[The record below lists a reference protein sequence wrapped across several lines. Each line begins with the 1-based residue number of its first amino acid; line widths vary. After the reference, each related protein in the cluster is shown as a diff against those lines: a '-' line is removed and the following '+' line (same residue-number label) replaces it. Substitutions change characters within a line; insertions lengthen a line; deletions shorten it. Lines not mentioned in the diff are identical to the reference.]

1 MRSQPQELRSGFEG
15 NWRREHSPVRG
26 SRAEQVTS
34 TDEEASRP
42 AHGGRGLGGAGTRRG
57 RASGGAGTG
66 GAQAGQQ
73 RSSGTQGVR
82 LEVLLQASSS
92 EGGEDADPGR
102 QSGNEAPPPISA
114 HPATRRRPG
123 LRRPPPRGPLTAE
136 RRHASKR
143 PPAGRPLTRMPCSTR
158 TRSSSSI
165 PKDALRPSRLSALPM
180 AGGGLGAPA
189 LTGPA
194 PPANKTA
201 SYWRPFG
208 VQPIPAR
215 AAGHCGGCS
224 LAAPPAGP
232 GARGAAS
239 EVRQRAAG
247 WLNEGAGPRGPG
259 HQGGR
264 SGRAEPPQIRGE
276 KAANGPVTERP
287 RR

>member
-1 MRSQPQELRSGFEG
+1 MVGQVSSAAPELKGC
-15 NWRREHSPVRG
+15 
-26 SRAEQVTS
+26 
-34 TDEEASRP
+34 
-42 AHGGRGLGGAGTRRG
+42 
-57 RASGGAGTG
+57 
-66 GAQAGQQ
+66 
-73 RSSGTQGVR
+73 
-82 LEVLLQASSS
+82 SSS
-92 EGGEDADPGR
+92 SSYRHRRPKAARTRIRGYGTD
-102 QSGNEAPPPISA
+102 NEAPPPISA
-114 HPATRRRPG
+114 HPVTRRRLG
-123 LRRPPPRGPLTAE
+123 LKRPPPRGPLAAE

-180 AGGGLGAPA
+180 AGGGSGAPA

-201 SYWRPFG
+201 PYWRPLG

-239 EVRQRAAG
+239 EFRQRAAG
-247 WLNEGAGPRGPG
+247 WVNEGAGPRGPG
-259 HQGGR
+259 HRGGQDTEEAAPGGR
-264 SGRAEPPQIRGE
+264 S
-276 KAANGPVTERP
+276 
-287 RR
+287 RRRFAVKRQRTGL